1 MSETRTGLGPLALG
15 LVALVACIPA
25 HAQNTSMPIVAD
37 NIVVQRDVI
46 YGRPDGAAVLADIA
60 YPEAGR
66 RLPAM
71 IYVHGGRWT
80 SGERIGRMQLYVEDW
95 AKAGYF
101 AMTIDYRLAGSA
113 PAPAGYQ
120 DLLCAIRW
128 LHAHAD
134 QYNVDPDRIY
144 LSGNSSGGHVV
155 ALAATLGDGPYER
168 VGGWK
173 DARSDVRAVISI
185 AGPYELNTLSWGNL
199 WTPLNAKDAGDLEKA
214 RRIASPIDQ
223 ITANTKPMLII
234 HSDDDQSVPVQQA
247 VDMAA
252 ALAKAGITHKFVRY
266 KDRGHMRLI
275 DDVVREMLAFIAD
288 VEGRTRDSK

>member
-1 MSETRTGLGPLALG
+1 MLPVPIAVVLAIA
-15 LVALVACIPA
+15 ALPA
-25 HAQNTSMPIVAD
+25 AAQPSRMPIVAE

-60 YPEAGR
+60 YPDSGKS
-66 RLPAM
+66 LPA
-71 IYVHGGRWT
+71 ILYVHGGRWT
-80 SGERIGRMQLYVEDW
+80 SGERVGRMQLYVEDW

-120 DLLCAIRW
+120 DLLCAVRW
-128 LHAHAD
+128 LHAHAA

-185 AGPYELNTLSWGNL
+185 AGAYDLNTLSWGNL
-199 WTPLNAKDAGDLEKA
+199 WTPLSTKDLQAA
-214 RRIASPIDQ
+214 RRIASPIHHMSAQ
-223 ITANTKPMLII
+223 TRPMLIV
-234 HSDDDQSVPVQQA
+234 HSDDDQS
-247 VDMAA
+247 
-252 ALAKAGITHKFVRY
+252 
-266 KDRGHMRLI
+266 
-275 DDVVREMLAFIAD
+275 
-288 VEGRTRDSK
+288 